1 MTEQPS
7 NRSYPQIF
15 DSLFLKGKSG
25 DKAYA
30 SDAAFFQKAFRR
42 TLRFFRFFLS
52 SPLMCKKIFNLYQTG
67 LLTVT

>member
-7 NRSYPQIF
+7 NRCYPQIF

-30 SDAAFFQKAFRR
+30 SDAAFFQKAFSSASSGYFCP
-42 TLRFFRFFLS
+42 LRYRV
-52 SPLMCKKIFNLYQTG
+52 N
-67 LLTVT
+67 V